1 MGYIVGYVYIYI
13 HIHVT
18 NKIINYIDMCHGEVT
33 TGTGKKSWSS
43 HSRSVVDP
51 AALELGWLVESLDV
65 YTRYQY
71 G

>member
-1 MGYIVGYVYIYI
+1 
-13 HIHVT
+13 
-18 NKIINYIDMCHGEVT
+18 MCHGEVT